1 MPITDAICYLFQAHA
16 QHFLYMLKQF
26 LLSAALIKL
35 KPPGPAHLRFLLR
48 TMPCETTAGGCT
60 GSRWSQARANDN
72 GHMDT
77 WWPQKEATKIVTG
90 GLPRLRCWKAR
101 VWGSG
106 AGLLTPGFTFS
117 VLCFA
122 VSAPGFVVSVLGF
135 TDSALV
141 FTVSALGFMISG
153 LGFVD
158 SVLGF
163 VVSVLGF
170 VVSALG
176 FAVSALGFEVLGPG
190 FEVLGLGF
198 EVLGLGFEALG
209 TRAQFKPPGL
219 HLSLQA

>member
-90 GLPRLRCWKAR
+90 
-101 VWGSG
+101 V
-106 AGLLTPGFTFS
+106 
-117 VLCFA
+117 
-122 VSAPGFVVSVLGF
+122 
-135 TDSALV
+135 
-141 FTVSALGFMISG
+141 
-153 LGFVD
+153 
-158 SVLGF
+158 
-163 VVSVLGF
+163 
-170 VVSALG
+170 
-176 FAVSALGFEVLGPG
+176 GFEVSGLSYEG
-190 FEVLGLGF
+190 FGLPYEVFAQNL
-198 EVLGLGFEALG
+198 EAQP
-209 TRAQFKPPGL
+209 RWKP
-219 HLSLQA
+219 